1 MEDGSLPLMMQIAGA
16 LGLMAA
22 APVTKPSNPVLIVS
36 GLDALDLVDAPIEP
50 SWVLSGNPVARA
62 GIHSRSN
69 DDSASTSVWE
79 CTAGSF
85 RWHFGWEETVLILE
99 GSVRVTTEDGTVQVL
114 RKGDIGYFAGGTWAT
129 WEIDDYVRKL
139 AFCRR
144 TFPLPVMLAF
154 KMKSAMRDMV
164 FGGKAA

>member
-1 MEDGSLPLMMQIAGA
+1 LTLKLQIASM
-16 LGLMAA
+16 LGLLAA
-22 APVTKPSNPVLIVS
+22 TPLARPSNPVLIVS
-36 GLDALDLVDAPIEP
+36 GLDSLELVDAPIEP

-99 GSVRVTTEDGTVQVL
+99 GSVRVTAEDGTVQVL
-114 RKGDIGYFAGGTWAT
+114 KAGDIGYFAGGTWAT
-129 WEIDDYVRKL
+129 WEIDTYVRKL

-144 TFPLPVMLAF
+144 TFPATMMLALR
-154 KMKSAMRDMV
+154 MKSAVREMV

>member
-1 MEDGSLPLMMQIAGA
+1 MSWKLQLASVLGVLAATPYARA
-16 LGLMAA
+16 LRR
-22 APVTKPSNPVLIVS
+22 PVTVS
-36 GLDALDLVDAPIEP
+36 GLDALELVDAPIEP
-50 SWVLSGNPVARA
+50 SWILAGNPVARSA
-62 GIHSRSN
+62 VHSRSD
-69 DDSASTSVWE
+69 DDSATTSVWE

-99 GSVRVTTEDGTVQVL
+99 GSVRVTGEDGSVQVL
-114 RKGDIGYFAGGTWAT
+114 KAGDIGYFAGGTWAT

-144 TFPLPVMLAF
+144 MIPPSMMLAL
-154 KMKSAMRDMV
+154 KMKTAVRELV